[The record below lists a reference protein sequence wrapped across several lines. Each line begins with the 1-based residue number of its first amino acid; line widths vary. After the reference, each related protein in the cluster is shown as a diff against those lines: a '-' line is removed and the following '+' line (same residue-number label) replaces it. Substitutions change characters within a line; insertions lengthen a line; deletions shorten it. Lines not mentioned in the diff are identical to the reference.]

1 MASIFS
7 DEWMDSYK
15 TAWNT
20 AEEVSGVLSKS
31 GFNAVIGVG
40 YPDDE
45 APVVV
50 VTVQDGVMTE
60 CHGFNGHS
68 LDWDLRAEKKLWE
81 KWMNK
86 GVGMMG
92 LGAAVTTGH
101 LKFRVGDYGSMIK
114 EPSMTGPF
122 VKSFGLMNKLK

>member
-7 DEWMDSYK
+7 DEWMGGYK
-15 TAWNT
+15 DAWN
-20 AEEVSGVLSKS
+20 ASEDVSGVLSRA

-45 APVVV
+45 APAVV
-50 VTVQDGVMTE
+50 VTVEDGVMTG
-60 CHGFNGHS
+60 CHGFDGDV

-81 KWMNK
+81 KWMDK

-92 LGAAVTTGH
+92 LGAAVTTGN
-101 LKFRVGDYGSMIK
+101 LKFRVGDYGAMIK